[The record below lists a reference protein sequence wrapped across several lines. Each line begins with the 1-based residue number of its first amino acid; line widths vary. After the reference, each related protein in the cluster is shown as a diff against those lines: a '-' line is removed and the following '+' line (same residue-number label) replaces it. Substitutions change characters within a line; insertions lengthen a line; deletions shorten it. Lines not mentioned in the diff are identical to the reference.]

1 MNQTS
6 LNRRP
11 ITINA
16 LCHPS
21 ETPSN
26 MTESPYTLTHQD
38 KATSARVGKIQT
50 ARGVVNTPIFMPVGT
65 RGTVK
70 ACTPE
75 TLSEQIQAEII
86 LANTYH
92 LYLRPGHEIVHEAGG
107 LHSFMGWH
115 RPILTDSGGFQ
126 VFSLG
131 PLRKITEEGVAFRS
145 TIDGTEHFISP
156 ERSIEIQNA
165 LGADIIMA
173 FDECPALPNDYTY
186 LKDSMEMTLRWAERC
201 RKAHQHPDQMLF
213 GIVQGGME
221 RDLRQA
227 SIDGTV
233 SIGFPGYAI
242 GGLSV
247 GEEKDLMYETLAYVA
262 PRLPEAK
269 PRYLMGVGTP
279 EDLVYGV
286 RCGVDMFDCVMPT
299 RNARNGSLFTT
310 AGIIRIRN
318 TKYKNDFSPLDAA
331 CTCYTC
337 QNFTRAYLRHLHIE
351 NEILGS
357 QLHTL
362 HNLHFYVS
370 LMRGIRRAICDGSF
384 AALAD
389 NGPDIGQFVKLGQPM
404 EVGFGGKSSES
415 GF

>member
-1 MNQTS
+1 MLQ
-6 LNRRP
+6 
-11 ITINA
+11 
-16 LCHPS
+16 
-21 ETPSN
+21 
-26 MTESPYTLTHQD
+26 SPYTLVHQD
-38 KATSARVGKIQT
+38 ITTSARVGKVQT
-50 ARGVVNTPIFMPVGT
+50 AHGVVNTPIFMPVGT

-107 LHSFMGWH
+107 LHAFMGWH
-115 RPILTDSGGFQ
+115 KPILTDSGGFQ

-173 FDECPALPNDYTY
+173 FDECPALPNAYTY

-201 RKAHQHPDQMLF
+201 RKAHQHPDQLLF

-247 GEEKDLMYETLAYVA
+247 GEEKGLMYETLAYVA
-262 PRLPEAK
+262 PLLPEEK

-286 RCGVDMFDCVMPT
+286 RCGIDMFDCVMPT

-370 LMRGIRRAICDGSF
+370 LMRGIRRAICAGSF
-384 AALAD
+384 ATLAD
-389 NGPDIGQFVKLGQPM
+389 SGPDIGQLVKLGQPM
-404 EVGFGGKSSES
+404 EV
-415 GF
+415 

>member
-1 MNQTS
+1 MGFAVRLGGFCEAVPLHAIKN
-6 LNRRP
+6 L
-11 ITINA
+11 
-16 LCHPS
+16 
-21 ETPSN
+21 
-26 MTESPYTLTHQD
+26 YTLIHQD
-38 KATSARVGKIQT
+38 PTTSARVGKLQT
-50 ARGVVNTPIFMPVGT
+50 AHGAVNTPIFMPVGT

-75 TLSEQIQAEII
+75 LLSEQIQAEII

-92 LYLRPGHEIVHEAGG
+92 LYLRPGHEIVQEAGG
-107 LHSFMGWH
+107 LHRFMGWH
-115 RPILTDSGGFQ
+115 NPILTDSGGFQ

-131 PLRKITEEGVAFRS
+131 PLRTITEEGVAFRS

-173 FDECPALPNDYTY
+173 FDECPALPNDYAY
-186 LKDSMEMTLRWAERC
+186 LKNSMEMTLRWAERC
-201 RKAHQHPDQMLF
+201 QKAHRNSDQLLF

-233 SIGFPGYAI
+233 AIGFPGYAI

-247 GEEKDLMYETLAYVA
+247 GEEKKLMYETLAYTA
-262 PRLPEAK
+262 PLLPADK

-286 RCGVDMFDCVMPT
+286 RCGIDMFDCVMPT

-310 AGIIRIRN
+310 KGIIRIRN
-318 TKYKNDFSPLDAA
+318 AKYRRDFSPLDPECA
-331 CTCYTC
+331 CYTC

-362 HNLHFYVS
+362 HNLHFYIS

-384 AALAD
+384 AAYTD
-389 NGPDIGQFVKLGQPM
+389 GEPNIGALVKLGQ
-404 EVGFGGKSSES
+404 
-415 GF
+415 

>member
-1 MNQTS
+1 MSQ
-6 LNRRP
+6 
-11 ITINA
+11 
-16 LCHPS
+16 
-21 ETPSN
+21 
-26 MTESPYTLTHQD
+26 SPYTLIHQD
-38 KATSARVGKIQT
+38 KTTAARIGKLQT
-50 ARGVVNTPIFMPVGT
+50 THGVVNTPIFMPVGT

-70 ACTPE
+70 ACTPQM
-75 TLSEQIQAEII
+75 LSDQIQAEII

-92 LYLRPGHEIVHEAGG
+92 LYLRPGHEIVQEAGG
-107 LHSFMGWH
+107 LHAFMGWQH
-115 RPILTDSGGFQ
+115 PILTDSGGFQ

-131 PLRKITEEGVAFRS
+131 PLRTITEEGVKFRS

-173 FDECPALPNDYTY
+173 FDECPALPNDYAY
-186 LKDSMEMTLRWAERC
+186 LKDSMEMTLRWAARSKE
-201 RKAHQHPDQMLF
+201 AHQNSDQLLF

-227 SIDGTV
+227 SVDGTV

-247 GEEKDLMYETLAYVA
+247 GEEKGLMYEVLAYTA
-262 PRLPEAK
+262 PLLPDEK

-286 RCGVDMFDCVMPT
+286 RCGIDMFDCVMPT

-310 AGIIRIRN
+310 EGIVRIRN
-318 TKYKNDFSPLDAA
+318 SKYRRDFSPLDSE

-337 QNFTRAYLRHLHIE
+337 QNFTRTYLRHLHIE

-362 HNLHFYVS
+362 HNLHFYIS
-370 LMRGIRRAICDGSF
+370 LMRGIRHAICDGSF
-384 AALAD
+384 AKLAD
-389 NGPDIGQFVKLGQPM
+389 KPDIGALVKLGQLTDNAI
-404 EVGFGGKSSES
+404 
-415 GF
+415 

>member
-1 MNQTS
+1 MVQHS
-6 LNRRP
+6 
-11 ITINA
+11 
-16 LCHPS
+16 
-21 ETPSN
+21 
-26 MTESPYTLTHQD
+26 YTLIHQD
-38 KATSARVGKIQT
+38 TSTSARVGKLHT
-50 ARGVVNTPIFMPVGT
+50 PHGVVNTPIFMPVGT

-70 ACTPE
+70 ACTPQM
-75 TLSEQIQAEII
+75 LSDQIQAEII

-92 LYLRPGHEIVHEAGG
+92 LYLRPGHETVHEVGG
-107 LHSFMGWH
+107 LHRFMGWQH
-115 RPILTDSGGFQ
+115 PILTDSGGFQ

-131 PLRKITEEGVAFRS
+131 SLRTITEEGVTFRS

-186 LKDSMEMTLRWAERC
+186 LKNSMEMTLRWAARC
-201 RKAHQHPDQMLF
+201 KAAHQNPNQLLF

-221 RDLRQA
+221 RDLRQT
-227 SIDGTV
+227 SVEETV

-247 GEEKDLMYETLAYVA
+247 GEEKALMYETLAYTA
-262 PRLPEAK
+262 PLLPAEK

-286 RCGVDMFDCVMPT
+286 RCGIDMFDCVMPT

-310 AGIIRIRN
+310 AGIVRIRN
-318 TKYKNDFSPLDAA
+318 SKYSRDFGPLDPA

-337 QNFTRAYLRHLHIE
+337 QNFTRAYLRHLHVE

-384 AALAD
+384 AALSD
-389 NGPDIGQFVKLGQPM
+389 GEPDIGGLVKLGQPIR
-404 EVGFGGKSSES
+404 K
-415 GF
+415 

>member
-1 MNQTS
+1 MVQHSYT
-6 LNRRP
+6 P
-11 ITINA
+11 I
-16 LCHPS
+16 
-21 ETPSN
+21 
-26 MTESPYTLTHQD
+26 HQD
-38 KATSARVGKIQT
+38 TSTSARVGKLNT
-50 ARGVVNTPIFMPVGT
+50 VHGVVNTPIFMPVGT

-75 TLSEQIQAEII
+75 MLSDQIQAEII

-92 LYLRPGHEIVHEAGG
+92 LYLRPGHEIVQEVGG
-107 LHSFMGWH
+107 LHRFMGWQ

-131 PLRKITEEGVAFRS
+131 SLRTITEEGVTFRS

-173 FDECPALPNDYTY
+173 FDECPALPNDYAY
-186 LKDSMEMTLRWAERC
+186 LKNSMEMTLRWAARC
-201 RKAHQHPDQMLF
+201 KAVHQNPNQLLF

-221 RDLRQA
+221 RDLRQT
-227 SIDGTV
+227 SVEGTV

-247 GEEKDLMYETLAYVA
+247 GEEKELMYETLAHTA
-262 PRLPEAK
+262 QLLPNEK

-286 RCGVDMFDCVMPT
+286 RCGIDMFDCVMPT

-310 AGIIRIRN
+310 TGIVRIKN
-318 TKYKNDFSPLDAA
+318 AKYSRDFGPLDPA

-337 QNFTRAYLRHLHIE
+337 QNFTRAYLRHLHVE

-362 HNLHFYVS
+362 HNLHFYLS

-384 AALAD
+384 AALSD
-389 NGPDIGQFVKLGQPM
+389 GEPDIGAFVKLGQP
-404 EVGFGGKSSES
+404 VA
-415 GF
+415 

>member
-1 MNQTS
+1 MPDN
-6 LNRRP
+6 
-11 ITINA
+11 
-16 LCHPS
+16 PS
-21 ETPSN
+21 
-26 MTESPYTLTHQD
+26 MTESPYTLIHQD
-38 KATSARVGKIQT
+38 KATSARVGRLQT
-50 ARGVVNTPIFMPVGT
+50 AHGVVNTPIFMPVGT

-75 TLSEQIQAEII
+75 TLSAQIQAEII

-107 LHSFMGWH
+107 LHAFMGWH
-115 RPILTDSGGFQ
+115 SPILTDSGGFQ

-186 LKDSMEMTLRWAERC
+186 LKNSMEMTLRWAARS
-201 RKAHQHPDQMLF
+201 RKAHQNLDQLLF

-227 SIDGTV
+227 SVEGTV

-247 GEEKDLMYETLAYVA
+247 GEEKDLMYETLTYVA
-262 PRLPEAK
+262 PLLPEEK

-337 QNFTRAYLRHLHIE
+337 QHFTRAYLRHLHIE

-370 LMRGIRRAICDGSF
+370 LMRGIRRAICDGNF

-389 NGPDIGQFVKLGQPM
+389 NGPDIGQFVKLGQSPD
-404 EVGFGGKSSES
+404 SAA
-415 GF
+415 

>member
-1 MNQTS
+1 MLRPTIS
-6 LNRRP
+6 LFIEQRCGKMP
-11 ITINA
+11 LMADTQ
-16 LCHPS
+16 
-21 ETPSN
+21 ETYSIICK
-26 MTESPYTLTHQD
+26 D
-38 KATSARVGKIQT
+38 KETKARVGKLRT
-50 ARGVVNTPIFMPVGT
+50 AHGVVNTPIFMPVGT

-70 ACTPE
+70 ACTSE
-75 TLSEQIQAEII
+75 TLSQQIQAEII

-92 LYLRPGHEIVHEAGG
+92 LYLRPGHEIVQEAGG
-107 LHSFMGWH
+107 LHTFMGWDK
-115 RPILTDSGGFQ
+115 PILTDSGGFQ

-131 PLRKITEEGVAFRS
+131 PLRKITEEGVTFRS
-145 TIDGTEHFISP
+145 PIDGTERFISP

-165 LGADIIMA
+165 LGADIIMI
-173 FDECPALPNDYTY
+173 FDECAALPNEYEY
-186 LKDSMEMTLRWAERC
+186 LKNSMEMTLRWAERS
-201 RKAHQHPDQMLF
+201 KNAHQNPDQLLF

-227 SIDGTV
+227 SAEGTV
-233 SIGFPGYAI
+233 SINFPGYAI

-247 GEEKDLMYETLAYVA
+247 GEEKDLMYEMLAYTA
-262 PRLPEAK
+262 PLLPEDK

-286 RCGVDMFDCVMPT
+286 RCGIDMFDCVMPT
-299 RNARNGSLFTT
+299 RNARNGSLFTSE
-310 AGIIRIRN
+310 GIVRIKN
-318 TKYKNDFSPLDAA
+318 AKYTRDFSPLDPA
-331 CTCYTC
+331 CDCYTC

-384 AALAD
+384 ASLATD
-389 NGPDIGQFVKLGQPM
+389 EPDIRALMQLGQPT
-404 EVGFGGKSSES
+404 EDVS
-415 GF
+415 

>member
-1 MNQTS
+1 
-6 LNRRP
+6 
-11 ITINA
+11 
-16 LCHPS
+16 
-21 ETPSN
+21 
-26 MTESPYTLTHQD
+26 MTESPYTLIHQD
-38 KATSARVGKIQT
+38 EATSARVGKIQT
-50 ARGVVNTPIFMPVGT
+50 AHGVVNTPIFMPVGT

-75 TLSEQIQAEII
+75 TLSEHIQAEII

-92 LYLRPGHEIVHEAGG
+92 LYLRPGHEIVQEAGG

-201 RKAHQHPDQMLF
+201 RKAHRNSDQLLF

-262 PRLPEAK
+262 PLLPEEK

-337 QNFTRAYLRHLHIE
+337 KNFTRAYLRHLHVE

-362 HNLHFYVS
+362 HNLHFYLS
-370 LMRGIRRAICDGSF
+370 LMRGVRTAICDGSF
-384 AALAD
+384 VALAD
-389 NGPDIGQFVKLGQPM
+389 SGPDIGQFVKFGQ
-404 EVGFGGKSSES
+404 STDI
-415 GF
+415 

>member
-1 MNQTS
+1 M
-6 LNRRP
+6 P
-11 ITINA
+11 
-16 LCHPS
+16 
-21 ETPSN
+21 
-26 MTESPYTLTHQD
+26 ESPYTLIHQD
-38 KATSARVGKIQT
+38 KATAARIGQLHT
-50 ARGVVNTPIFMPVGT
+50 AHGVVNTPIFMPVGT

-75 TLSEQIQAEII
+75 MLSDHIQAEII

-92 LYLRPGHEIVHEAGG
+92 LYLRPGHEIVQEAGG
-107 LHSFMGWH
+107 LHPFMGWQH
-115 RPILTDSGGFQ
+115 PILTDSGGFQ

-131 PLRKITEEGVAFRS
+131 PLRTISEEGVAFRS

-173 FDECPALPNDYTY
+173 FDECPALPNDYAY
-186 LKDSMEMTLRWAERC
+186 LKDSMEMTLRWAARS
-201 RKAHQHPDQMLF
+201 KAAHQNPDQHLF

-227 SIDGTV
+227 SVDGTV

-247 GEEKDLMYETLAYVA
+247 GEEKELMYEMLAYTA
-262 PRLPEAK
+262 PLLPDEK

-286 RCGVDMFDCVMPT
+286 RCGIDMFDCVMPT

-310 AGIIRIRN
+310 AGIVRIRN
-318 TKYKNDFSPLDAA
+318 SKYRRDFSPLDPE

-337 QNFTRAYLRHLHIE
+337 QNFTRTYLRHLHIE

-362 HNLHFYVS
+362 HNLHFYLS
-370 LMRGIRRAICDGSF
+370 LMRGIRRAIRDGSF
-384 AALAD
+384 AKLAD
-389 NGPDIGQFVKLGQPM
+389 EPDISALVKLGQLT
-404 EVGFGGKSSES
+404 ELTADC
-415 GF
+415 

>member
-1 MNQTS
+1 
-6 LNRRP
+6 
-11 ITINA
+11 
-16 LCHPS
+16 
-21 ETPSN
+21 
-26 MTESPYTLTHQD
+26 
-38 KATSARVGKIQT
+38 
-50 ARGVVNTPIFMPVGT
+50 MPVGT

-75 TLSEQIQAEII
+75 TLSDQIRAEII

-92 LYLRPGHEIVHEAGG
+92 LYLRPGHEIVQETGG
-107 LHSFMGWH
+107 LHSFMGWPH
-115 RPILTDSGGFQ
+115 PILTDSGGFQ

-131 PLRKITEEGVAFRS
+131 PLRTITEEGVAFRS

-165 LGADIIMA
+165 LGANVIMA
-173 FDECPALPNDYTY
+173 FDECPALPNEYTY
-186 LKDSMEMTLRWAERC
+186 LKNSMEMTLRWATRC
-201 RKAHQHPDQMLF
+201 KEAHRNPNQLLF

-227 SIDGTV
+227 SVDATV

-262 PRLPEAK
+262 PLLPEDK

-286 RCGVDMFDCVMPT
+286 RCGIDMFDCVMPT

-318 TKYKNDFSPLDAA
+318 SKYRRDFGPLDAE
-331 CTCYTC
+331 CSCYTC
-337 QNFTRAYLRHLHIE
+337 QNFTRAYLRHLHVE

-370 LMRGIRRAICDGSF
+370 LMRGIRRAICDGNF

-389 NGPDIGQFVKLGQPM
+389 SGPDIGALVKLGQSRD
-404 EVGFGGKSSES
+404 E
-415 GF
+415 

>member
-1 MNQTS
+1 
-6 LNRRP
+6 
-11 ITINA
+11 
-16 LCHPS
+16 
-21 ETPSN
+21 
-26 MTESPYTLTHQD
+26 MTQSPYTLIHQD
-38 KATSARVGKIQT
+38 PETSARVGTLQT
-50 ARGVVNTPIFMPVGT
+50 AHGVVNTPIFMPVGT

-75 TLSEQIQAEII
+75 TLSDQVQAEII

-92 LYLRPGHEIVHEAGG
+92 LYLRPGHEIVEAAGG
-107 LHSFMGWH
+107 LHAFMGWH
-115 RPILTDSGGFQ
+115 KPILTDSGGFQ

-131 PLRKITEEGVAFRS
+131 PLRTITEEGVMFRS
-145 TIDGTEHFISP
+145 PIDGTEHFISP
-156 ERSIEIQNA
+156 EESIKIQNA
-165 LGADIIMA
+165 LGADIIMT
-173 FDECPALPNDYTY
+173 FDECPALPNDHTY
-186 LKDSMEMTLRWAERC
+186 LKASMEMTLRWAARSQA
-201 RKAHQHPDQMLF
+201 AHQNPNQLLF

-227 SIDGTV
+227 SIEGTV

-247 GEEKDLMYETLAYVA
+247 GEAKELMYEMLAYTA
-262 PRLPEAK
+262 PRLPAEK

-286 RCGVDMFDCVMPT
+286 RCGIDMFDCVMPT

-310 AGIIRIRN
+310 QGIIRIKN
-318 TKYKNDFSPLDAA
+318 AKYKQDFSPLDAA
-331 CTCYTC
+331 CGCYTC
-337 QNFTRAYLRHLHIE
+337 RNFTRAYLRHLHIE

-370 LMRGIRRAICDGSF
+370 LMRGIRRAIRAGRF
-384 AALAD
+384 AALAAS
-389 NGPDIGQFVKLGQPM
+389 GPDIKQFVELGQPTD
-404 EVGFGGKSSES
+404 S
-415 GF
+415 

>member
-1 MNQTS
+1 MAQHS
-6 LNRRP
+6 
-11 ITINA
+11 
-16 LCHPS
+16 
-21 ETPSN
+21 
-26 MTESPYTLTHQD
+26 YTLIHQD
-38 KATSARVGKIQT
+38 TSTLARVGKLHT
-50 ARGVVNTPIFMPVGT
+50 AHGVVNTPIFMPVGT

-70 ACTPE
+70 ACTPQM
-75 TLSEQIQAEII
+75 LSDQIQAEII

-92 LYLRPGHEIVHEAGG
+92 LYLRPGHETVYEAGG
-107 LHSFMGWH
+107 LHRFMGWQ

-131 PLRKITEEGVAFRS
+131 SLRTITEEGVTFRS

-165 LGADIIMA
+165 LGADVIMA

-186 LKDSMEMTLRWAERC
+186 LKNSMEMTLRWAARC
-201 RKAHQHPDQMLF
+201 KAAHQNPNQLLF

-227 SIDGTV
+227 SVEETV

-247 GEEKDLMYETLAYVA
+247 GEAKDLMYETLAYTA
-262 PRLPEAK
+262 PLLPAEK

-279 EDLVYGV
+279 ADLVYGV
-286 RCGVDMFDCVMPT
+286 RCGIDMFDCVMPT

-310 AGIIRIRN
+310 AGIVRIRN
-318 TKYKNDFSPLDAA
+318 SKYSRDFGPLDPA

-337 QNFTRAYLRHLHIE
+337 QNFTRAYLRHLHVE

-384 AALAD
+384 AALSD
-389 NGPDIGQFVKLGQPM
+389 GEPDIGGLVKLGQPIA
-404 EVGFGGKSSES
+404 
-415 GF
+415 

>member
-1 MNQTS
+1 M
-6 LNRRP
+6 P
-11 ITINA
+11 D
-16 LCHPS
+16 
-21 ETPSN
+21 
-26 MTESPYTLTHQD
+26 SPYTLIHQD
-38 KATSARVGKIQT
+38 KATAARVGKLHT
-50 ARGVVNTPIFMPVGT
+50 AHGVVNTPIFMPVGT

-70 ACTPE
+70 ACTPQM
-75 TLSEQIQAEII
+75 LSDQIQAEII

-92 LYLRPGHEIVHEAGG
+92 LYLRPGHEIVQETGG
-107 LHSFMGWH
+107 LHAFMGWQH
-115 RPILTDSGGFQ
+115 PILTDSGGFQ

-131 PLRKITEEGVAFRS
+131 PLRTITEQGVAFRS

-186 LKDSMEMTLRWAERC
+186 LKNSMEMTLRWAARS
-201 RKAHQHPDQMLF
+201 KAAHQNPDQLLF

-227 SIDGTV
+227 SVDGTV

-247 GEEKDLMYETLAYVA
+247 GEEKDLMFETLADTA
-262 PRLPEAK
+262 PLLPENK

-286 RCGVDMFDCVMPT
+286 RCGIDMFDCVMPT

-310 AGIIRIRN
+310 EGIVRIRN
-318 TKYKNDFSPLDAA
+318 SKYRRDFSPLDPE

-337 QNFTRAYLRHLHIE
+337 QNFTRTYLRHLHIE

-362 HNLHFYVS
+362 HNLHFYLS
-370 LMRGIRRAICDGSF
+370 LMRGIRRAIYDGSF
-384 AALAD
+384 AKLANGEPNIGAL
-389 NGPDIGQFVKLGQPM
+389 VKLGQATGD
-404 EVGFGGKSSES
+404 EI
-415 GF
+415 

>member
-1 MNQTS
+1 
-6 LNRRP
+6 
-11 ITINA
+11 
-16 LCHPS
+16 
-21 ETPSN
+21 
-26 MTESPYTLTHQD
+26 
-38 KATSARVGKIQT
+38 
-50 ARGVVNTPIFMPVGT
+50 MPVGT

-70 ACTPE
+70 ACTPQM
-75 TLSEQIQAEII
+75 LSDQIQAEII

-92 LYLRPGHEIVHEAGG
+92 LYLRPGHETVHDAGG
-107 LHSFMGWH
+107 LHRFMGWQ

-131 PLRKITEEGVAFRS
+131 SLRAITEEGVTFRS
-145 TIDGTEHFISP
+145 TIDGTEHFITP
-156 ERSIEIQNA
+156 ERSIELQNA

-186 LKDSMEMTLRWAERC
+186 LKNSMEMTLRWAARC
-201 RKAHQHPDQMLF
+201 KAAHQNPNQRLF

-227 SIDGTV
+227 SVEETV

-247 GEEKDLMYETLAYVA
+247 GEEKALMYETLAYTA
-262 PRLPEAK
+262 PLLPTAK

-279 EDLVYGV
+279 ADLVYGV
-286 RCGVDMFDCVMPT
+286 RCGIDMFDCVMPT

-310 AGIIRIRN
+310 AGIVRIRN
-318 TKYKNDFSPLDAA
+318 SKYSRDFAPLDPA

-337 QNFTRAYLRHLHIE
+337 QNFTRAYLRHLHVE

-357 QLHTL
+357 QLQTL

-384 AALAD
+384 AVLSD
-389 NGPDIGQFVKLGQPM
+389 GEPDIGALVKLGQPAQPNLQLN
-404 EVGFGGKSSES
+404 
-415 GF
+415 

>member
-1 MNQTS
+1 MVQYS
-6 LNRRP
+6 
-11 ITINA
+11 
-16 LCHPS
+16 
-21 ETPSN
+21 
-26 MTESPYTLTHQD
+26 YTLIHQD
-38 KATSARVGKIQT
+38 TSTSARVGKLHT
-50 ARGVVNTPIFMPVGT
+50 PHGVVNTPIFMPVGT

-70 ACTPE
+70 ACTPQM
-75 TLSEQIQAEII
+75 LSDQIQAEII

-92 LYLRPGHEIVHEAGG
+92 LYLRPGHETVHEVGG
-107 LHSFMGWH
+107 LHRFMGWQH
-115 RPILTDSGGFQ
+115 PILTDSGGFQ

-131 PLRKITEEGVAFRS
+131 SLRTIMEEGVTFRS

-186 LKDSMEMTLRWAERC
+186 LKNSMEMTLRWAARC
-201 RKAHQHPDQMLF
+201 KAAHQNPNQLLF

-221 RDLRQA
+221 RDLRQT
-227 SIDGTV
+227 SVEETV

-247 GEEKDLMYETLAYVA
+247 GEEKDLMYETLAYTT
-262 PRLPEAK
+262 PLLPAEK

-286 RCGVDMFDCVMPT
+286 RCGIDMFDCVMPT

-310 AGIIRIRN
+310 AGIVRIRN
-318 TKYKNDFSPLDAA
+318 SKYSRDFGPLDPA

-337 QNFTRAYLRHLHIE
+337 QNFTRAYLRHLHVE

-370 LMRGIRRAICDGSF
+370 LMRGMRRAICDGSF
-384 AALAD
+384 AALSD
-389 NGPDIGQFVKLGQPM
+389 GEPDIGGLVKLGQP
-404 EVGFGGKSSES
+404 VRK
-415 GF
+415 

>member
-1 MNQTS
+1 
-6 LNRRP
+6 
-11 ITINA
+11 
-16 LCHPS
+16 
-21 ETPSN
+21 
-26 MTESPYTLTHQD
+26 MTEHSYTLIHQD
-38 KATSARVGKIQT
+38 PSTSARVGKLHT
-50 ARGVVNTPIFMPVGT
+50 AQGDVNTPIFMPVGT

-70 ACTPE
+70 ACTPQI
-75 TLSEQIQAEII
+75 LSEQIQAEII

-92 LYLRPGHEIVHEAGG
+92 LYLRPGHEIVREAGG
-107 LHSFMGWH
+107 LHPFMGWQ

-131 PLRKITEEGVAFRS
+131 RLRTITEEGVTFRS

-173 FDECPALPNDYTY
+173 FDECPELPNEYAY
-186 LKDSMEMTLRWAERC
+186 LKNSMEMTLRWAARC
-201 RKAHQHPDQMLF
+201 KEAHQNPNQLLF

-227 SIDGTV
+227 SVEGTV

-247 GEEKDLMYETLAYVA
+247 GEKKDLMYETLAYTA
-262 PRLPEAK
+262 PLLPVEK

-286 RCGVDMFDCVMPT
+286 RCGIDMFDCVMPT

-310 AGIIRIRN
+310 TGIVRIRN
-318 TKYKNDFSPLDAA
+318 SKYSRDFGPLDSE

-337 QNFTRAYLRHLHIE
+337 QNFTRAYLRHLHVE

-389 NGPDIGQFVKLGQPM
+389 SEPDIGALVKLGQ
-404 EVGFGGKSSES
+404 STQ
-415 GF
+415 

>member
-1 MNQTS
+1 
-6 LNRRP
+6 
-11 ITINA
+11 
-16 LCHPS
+16 
-21 ETPSN
+21 
-26 MTESPYTLTHQD
+26 MTESPYILIHQD
-38 KATSARVGKIQT
+38 TTTSARVGKIQT
-50 ARGVVNTPIFMPVGT
+50 AHGVVNTPIFMPVGT

-75 TLSEQIQAEII
+75 TLSDQIQAEII

-92 LYLRPGHEIVHEAGG
+92 LYLRPGHEIVQEAGG
-107 LHSFMGWH
+107 LHAFMGWH

-201 RKAHQHPDQMLF
+201 RKAHRNSDQLLF

-233 SIGFPGYAI
+233 SMGFPGYAI

-262 PRLPEAK
+262 PLLPEEK

-286 RCGVDMFDCVMPT
+286 RCGIDMFDCVMPT

-337 QNFTRAYLRHLHIE
+337 QNFTRAYLRHLHVE

-370 LMRGIRRAICDGSF
+370 LMRGIRCAICDGSF
-384 AALAD
+384 AQLAD
-389 NGPDIGQFVKLGQPM
+389 SGPDIGQFVKLGQAAAT
-404 EVGFGGKSSES
+404 ETLK
-415 GF
+415 

>member
-1 MNQTS
+1 
-6 LNRRP
+6 
-11 ITINA
+11 
-16 LCHPS
+16 
-21 ETPSN
+21 
-26 MTESPYTLTHQD
+26 MTESPYILIHQD
-38 KATSARVGKIQT
+38 TTTSARVGKIQT
-50 ARGVVNTPIFMPVGT
+50 AHGVVNTPIFMPVGT

-75 TLSEQIQAEII
+75 TLSDQIQAEII

-92 LYLRPGHEIVHEAGG
+92 LYLRPGHEIVQEAGG
-107 LHSFMGWH
+107 LHAFMGWH

-201 RKAHQHPDQMLF
+201 RKAHRNSDQLLF

-233 SIGFPGYAI
+233 SMGFPGYAI

-262 PRLPEAK
+262 PLLPEEK

-286 RCGVDMFDCVMPT
+286 RCGIDMFDCVMPT

-337 QNFTRAYLRHLHIE
+337 QNFTRAYLRHLHVE

-370 LMRGIRRAICDGSF
+370 LMRGIRCAICDGSF

-389 NGPDIGQFVKLGQPM
+389 SGPDIGQFVKLGQAAAT
-404 EVGFGGKSSES
+404 ETLK
-415 GF
+415 

>member
-1 MNQTS
+1 M
-6 LNRRP
+6 
-11 ITINA
+11 
-16 LCHPS
+16 
-21 ETPSN
+21 
-26 MTESPYTLTHQD
+26 
-38 KATSARVGKIQT
+38 
-50 ARGVVNTPIFMPVGT
+50 
-65 RGTVK
+65 
-70 ACTPE
+70 
-75 TLSEQIQAEII
+75 LSDQIRAEII

-92 LYLRPGHEIVHEAGG
+92 LYLRPGHEIVQETGG
-107 LHSFMGWH
+107 LHSFMGWQH
-115 RPILTDSGGFQ
+115 PILTDSGGFQ

-131 PLRKITEEGVAFRS
+131 PLRTITEDGVKFRS

-173 FDECPALPNDYTY
+173 FDECPALPNEYAY
-186 LKDSMEMTLRWAERC
+186 LKNSMEMTLRWAARC
-201 RKAHQHPDQMLF
+201 KEAHQNSDQLLF

-227 SIDGTV
+227 SVDGTI

-262 PRLPEAK
+262 PLLPENK

-286 RCGVDMFDCVMPT
+286 RCGIDMFDCVMPT

-310 AGIIRIRN
+310 EGIVRIRN
-318 TKYKNDFSPLDAA
+318 SKYRQDFSPLDPE

-337 QNFTRAYLRHLHIE
+337 QNFTRTYLRHLHIE

-362 HNLHFYVS
+362 HNLHFYIS
-370 LMRGIRRAICDGSF
+370 LMRGIRCAIHNGSF
-384 AALAD
+384 AVLAD
-389 NGPDIGQFVKLGQPM
+389 DKPDIGALVRLGQ
-404 EVGFGGKSSES
+404 VSEPS
-415 GF
+415 I